1 MNRFEITLVAK
12 VGEKKKPTDPDVVD
26 GWLAPDPPTFVDA
39 QSSYIAREIACTH
52 FSRGVD
58 QVQLRGVAT
67 NGAAPPPRSIR
78 LERDQFGVRPVPL
91 AEMVDSNGQAKKE
104 QLGDLVERAL
114 GLYRGNEQQLLDA
127 LDKVLRPYRQQKRK

>member
-12 VGEKKKPTDPDVVD
+12 VGDKKKPTDPDVVD

-52 FSRGVD
+52 FSRAVD

-67 NGAAPPPRSIR
+67 SGSAPPPRSIR
-78 LERDQFGVRPVPL
+78 LERDEFGVRPVPL
-91 AEMVDSNGQAKKE
+91 AETVNGQQAKKE

-114 GLYRGNEQQLLDA
+114 GLYRGNEQELLDA
-127 LDKVLRPYRQQKRK
+127 LDNVLCPYRKSKK